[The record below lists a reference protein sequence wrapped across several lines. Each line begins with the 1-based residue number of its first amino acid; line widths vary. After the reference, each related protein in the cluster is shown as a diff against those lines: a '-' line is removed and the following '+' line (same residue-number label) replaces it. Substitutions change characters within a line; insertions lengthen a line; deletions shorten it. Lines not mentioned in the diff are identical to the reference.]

1 MKSGDAYKFTLSWP
15 MDTEER
21 ILAGEFLR
29 KLGNK
34 KSRLIVELI
43 CDYIKAHPEAVDQK
57 ETIKVILN
65 SPSVGETLN
74 DMIRSIIQSEFAGK
88 FISRQ
93 QDETVQEKIP
103 AQADESISD
112 MLENLDIWKMS

>member
-43 CDYIKAHPEAVDQK
+43 CDYIKAHPEAVDPK